1 MRPNLLQF
9 FQAILPDTGVFSA
22 ITRNKIDY
30 KFKHKIF
37 YSVRDLAKFCA
48 TQLDA
53 RMIYISPLPH
63 SKKVGTPS

>member
-37 YSVRDLAKFCA
+37 YSVRDLAKF
-48 TQLDA
+48 
-53 RMIYISPLPH
+53 R
-63 SKKVGTPS
+63 GN